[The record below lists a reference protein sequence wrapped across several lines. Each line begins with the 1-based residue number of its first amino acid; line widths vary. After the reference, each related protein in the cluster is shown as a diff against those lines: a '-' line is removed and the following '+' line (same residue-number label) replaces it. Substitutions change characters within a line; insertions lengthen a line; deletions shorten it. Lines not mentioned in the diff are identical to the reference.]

1 MLRTL
6 TFASIFFVVS
16 SVQMRPESRTVF
28 GARISYQS
36 TGTMVTIAVFF
47 DNGQVLSH
55 KKILSLKEFA
65 HFASGDW
72 PSIYNRNR
80 INLFELNNVSGG
92 VYEDS
97 ITHQKTPYCFALDSL
112 WKIRYHMYPFQG
124 RNEMGWSQDAYNP
137 SLPQKKY
144 LYDRYGVEQIDT
156 KFFLDT
162 SFWKLLRD
170 VRDPQ
175 WISTYKAVH

>member
-1 MLRTL
+1 MLRI
-6 TFASIFFVVS
+6 FALIIVFYVTSSI
-16 SVQMRPESRTVF
+16 QLRGESRTVF
-28 GARISYQS
+28 GVRISYQS
-36 TGTMVTIAVFF
+36 TGAMITLAVFF
-47 DNGQVLSH
+47 DNGQILSN

-80 INLFELNNVSGG
+80 INLFDLNNVVGG

-97 ITHQKTPYCFALDSL
+97 ITQDKIPYCFSLDSL
-112 WKIRYHMYPFQG
+112 WKIRYRMYPFQG
-124 RNEMGWSQDAYNP
+124 KNELGWSQDAYNP
-137 SLPQKKY
+137 SLNQKKY
-144 LYDRYGVEQIDT
+144 LYERYGVEQIDT

-175 WISTYKAVH
+175 WIATYKSIP